1 MDFFNKMKMIIIK
14 FLKYIFIFIFSY
26 IIIFFSAYILSGF
39 LLINEITPKQK
50 LIKHYQRN
58 FYLNAGLRDI
68 WQSHKECI
76 EFDEDLIFI
85 PKETSCEFKN
95 FEYETSL
102 TFDKYGRYSNH
113 PIENGPGIAVLGD
126 SHAMGW
132 GVNDS
137 ETFSAIL
144 EAKIDKPVYNLAV
157 SGYGTIRKLIR
168 FEKSGLTNSVDT
180 VIIQYTYND
189 WGENNN
195 YKKNTL
201 QEAKKKFN
209 IIGNSKPMSFL
220 KKLRKSFRYSLT
232 IPIDEITQKDQIMD
246 FDHHKQKLN
255 EIIKR
260 YPVLNDK
267 RVILFYSNGFNM
279 KFGNFP
285 SKKSDIIKNL
295 EFADLGLGEK
305 HFFHIDGHLSS
316 YGHKVVA
323 EKLSKLLTQ

>member
-1 MDFFNKMKMIIIK
+1 MD
-14 FLKYIFIFIFSY
+14 
-26 IIIFFSAYILSGF
+26 F
-39 LLINEITPKQK
+39 LLINEIKPNQK

-85 PKETSCEFKN
+85 PKETSCAFKN
-95 FEYETSL
+95 FEFDTIL

-113 PIENGPGIAVLGD
+113 PIEKDPGIAVLGD
-126 SHAMGW
+126 SNAMGW
-132 GVNDS
+132 GVNDD

-157 SGYGTIRKLIR
+157 SGYGTIRELIR
-168 FEKSGLTNSVDT
+168 FEKSGLANLVDT
-180 VIIQYTYND
+180 VVIQYTYND

-201 QEAKKKFN
+201 EEAKKKFN

-232 IPIDEITQKDQIMD
+232 IPIDEITEKNQIMD

-255 EIIKR
+255 EIIR
-260 YPVLNDK
+260 SFSILNDK
-267 RVILFYSNGFNM
+267 RVILFYSNGYNM

-295 EFADLGLGEK
+295 EFADFGLGEE
-305 HFFHIDGHLSS
+305 HFFQIDGHLSK
-316 YGHKVVA
+316 YGHKVIA
-323 EKLSKLLTQ
+323 EKLSKLLIQ